1 MLVDQLVTKGSA
13 DERLPCQRGV
23 RRALEI
29 LDAQRLAGWTLAHDG
44 AQRLGSCTE
53 AGVDALHA
61 AEAVVL
67 QPHVVLVLGP
77 ELDGALARDD
87 VGERVEPFAWDV
99 DALRSVTSASVSGVL
114 RLTWI
119 VSL

>member
-1 MLVDQLVTKGSA
+1 M
-13 DERLPCQRGV
+13 
-23 RRALEI
+23 
-29 LDAQRLAGWTLAHDG
+29 
-44 AQRLGSCTE
+44 
-53 AGVDALHA
+53 HA

-99 DALRSVTSASVSGVL
+99 DALRSVTSASVRAVCYSSPESFKESVKPYSCKFVALPIFGW
-114 RLTWI
+114 T
-119 VSL
+119 